1 MKLEKYS
8 KQALKCA
15 LCLKMCKFVC
25 PVASVVR
32 REPVYPPNK
41 ALIVHLIVSKLV
53 DIDEEGDVLAKY
65 LYLCTTCGLCSTEP
79 WCGLKISMPEII
91 ESARTYLASLN
102 KVPENVLE
110 VEKTARKN
118 YNPYGEPNT
127 QRFSHLNVRFSDNA
141 DVAYF
146 IGCTSAY
153 RRPEIANAAINI
165 LKTLNIDFTLIKEE
179 RCCGSPILRLGF
191 PETAK
196 EFAQHN
202 VSAIESMRVSKVVFT
217 CPGCYRAFKKDYPEI
232 DVDVPFEVYH
242 ISEFLIE
249 QIDEKDLTQV
259 NHEIVVTYHDPC
271 HLGRH
276 LGIFDPPRKL
286 LEKIGYKIKEM
297 SWNRESSKCCGA
309 GGGLLHINKEVSK
322 DIARKRIEE
331 ALETEAKILATTCP
345 FCKTQFDNI
354 ANGKIVVK
362 DITELL
368 LETLN
373 KTFTNESTRI

>member
-1 MKLEKYS
+1 
-8 KQALKCA
+8 
-15 LCLKMCKFVC
+15 MCKFVC

-41 ALIVHLIVSKLV
+41 ALIVHLIASKLV
-53 DIDEEGDVLAKY
+53 NIDEEGDVLAKY

-91 ESARTYLASLN
+91 ESARTYLVSLN

-110 VEKTARKN
+110 VEKTTRKN

-127 QRFSHLNVRFSDNA
+127 QRFSHLNARFSDNA

-146 IGCTSAY
+146 IGCTTAY
-153 RRPEIANAAINI
+153 RRPEIANATINI

-179 RCCGSPILRLGF
+179 RCCGSPLLRLGF
-191 PETAK
+191 SETAK

-202 VSAIESMRVSKVVFT
+202 VSTIESIGVKKLVFT

-232 DVDVPFEVYH
+232 GVDVPFEVYH

-249 QIDEKDLTQV
+249 QIDEKDLAKV
-259 NHEIVVTYHDPC
+259 NHEIPVTYHDPC

-276 LGIFDPPRKL
+276 LGIFEPPRKL

-297 SWNRESSKCCGA
+297 LWNRKSSKCCGA

-322 DIARKRIEE
+322 NVARKRLEE
-331 ALETEAKILATTCP
+331 ALETKAKILTTTCP
-345 FCKTQFDNI
+345 FCKTQFSNI
-354 ANGKIVVK
+354 ANEKIVVR

-368 LETLN
+368 FEALN
-373 KTFTNESTRI
+373 NVSTQ

>member
-41 ALIVHLIVSKLV
+41 ALIVHLIASKLV
-53 DIDEEGDVLAKY
+53 DINEEGDVLAKY

-91 ESARTYLASLN
+91 ESARTYLVSLN
-102 KVPENVLE
+102 KVPENLLE
-110 VEKTARKN
+110 VEKIAKKN
-118 YNPYGEPNT
+118 YNPYGEPNA
-127 QRFSHLNVRFSDNA
+127 QRFSHVNAKFSSNA

-146 IGCTSAY
+146 IGCTTAY
-153 RRPEIANAAINI
+153 KRPEIANATINI
-165 LKTLNIDFTLIKEE
+165 LKALNIDFTLIKEE
-179 RCCGSPILRLGF
+179 QCCGSPLLRLGF
-191 PETAK
+191 SETAK
-196 EFAQHN
+196 ELAQHN
-202 VSAIESMRVSKVVFT
+202 VSAIESIRVGKVVFT

-232 DVDVPFEVYH
+232 GVEVPFEVCH

-249 QIDEKDLTQV
+249 QIDEKDLAKV
-259 NHEIVVTYHDPC
+259 NCKMFVTYHDPC

-286 LEKIGYKIKEM
+286 LGKMGYKIKEM
-297 SWNRESSKCCGA
+297 SWNRKSSKCCGA
-309 GGGLLHINKEVSK
+309 GGGLLHISKEVSK
-322 DIARKRIEE
+322 NVARKRLEE
-331 ALETEAKILATTCP
+331 ALETEAKILVTACP
-345 FCKTQFDNI
+345 LCKTRFDGI
-354 ANGKIVVK
+354 TNGKIEVK

-368 LETLN
+368 LEALN
-373 KTFTNESTRI
+373 NTFTQ

>member
-25 PVASVVR
+25 PVAGIVR

-41 ALIVHLIVSKLV
+41 ALMVHFMASGIV
-53 DIDEEGDVLAKY
+53 DINEEGDVLAKY
-65 LYLCTTCGLCSTEP
+65 LYLCTMCGLCSTEP
-79 WCGLKISMPEII
+79 WCGLKISMPEIV
-91 ESARTYLASLN
+91 ESARTYLVSLN

-110 VEKTARKN
+110 VEKSAREN
-118 YNPYGEPNT
+118 HNPYGEPSA
-127 QRFSHLNVRFSDNA
+127 QRFSHVNAKFSDNA

-146 IGCTSAY
+146 VGCTSAY
-153 RRPEIANAAINI
+153 RRPEIANATINL

-179 RCCGSPILRLGF
+179 QCCGSPLLRLGF
-191 PETAK
+191 LETAK

-202 VSAIESMRVSKVVFT
+202 VSVIESIGVSKVVFT
-217 CPGCYRAFKKDYPEI
+217 CPGCYRSFKKDYPEMG
-232 DVDVPFEVYH
+232 VDVPFEIYH

-249 QIDEKDLTQV
+249 QIDKKDLTQM
-259 NHEIVVTYHDPC
+259 NYRTLITYHDPC

-297 SWNRESSKCCGA
+297 SWNKESSKCCGA

-322 DIARKRIEE
+322 EVARKRLEE
-331 ALETEAKILATTCP
+331 AVGTKAKILVTSCP

-354 ANGKIVVK
+354 ANGKILVK

-368 LETLN
+368 FEALN
-373 KTFTNESTRI
+373 SLPVQK